1 MRRLAHQQG
10 SGLILIIGV
19 VAALA
24 ILGATLVV
32 FTNNY
37 QHNTYQD
44 RIRAKTFNVAEAAID
59 AGMGA
64 LSAKWPTAAGA
75 GPDVSTA
82 ALAAFRSQFTP
93 EENPDPVVSAFV
105 NIEYYDNLTPIDKT
119 ITWDKGSSTDPNAPD
134 DRMWLVAQVGMGTK
148 AARIQTLVERTY
160 FESGIPRGV
169 ALYTGGNLLS
179 NGGGNNP
186 KIHIEVP
193 PPVGTQTCVKVVGTI
208 DDPTVSGADI
218 VQLTGAT
225 AGTVEDVF
233 PAALRAG
240 LTALAKTHGRYFTS
254 VSAAENSP
262 PNGTWSPAGGFSGLC
277 VIEVPN
283 GTSCRLQ
290 SVYNSEAEPGIL
302 MLLNKNADCVLDFG
316 SGSDYWGVLYTD
328 GWVDK
333 GHGSYEVHGMVVS
346 ASTVDIRGTCDV
358 SYNDNVISRL
368 SARWSLNVH
377 LVPNTWREL
386 RPE

>member
-82 ALAAFRSQFTP
+82 ALTAFRSQFTP

-186 KIHIEVP
+186 
-193 PPVGTQTCVKVVGTI
+193 
-208 DDPTVSGADI
+208 
-218 VQLTGAT
+218 
-225 AGTVEDVF
+225 
-233 PAALRAG
+233 
-240 LTALAKTHGRYFTS
+240 
-254 VSAAENSP
+254 
-262 PNGTWSPAGGFSGLC
+262 
-277 VIEVPN
+277 
-283 GTSCRLQ
+283 
-290 SVYNSEAEPGIL
+290 
-302 MLLNKNADCVLDFG
+302 
-316 SGSDYWGVLYTD
+316 
-328 GWVDK
+328 
-333 GHGSYEVHGMVVS
+333 
-346 ASTVDIRGTCDV
+346 
-358 SYNDNVISRL
+358 
-368 SARWSLNVH
+368 
-377 LVPNTWREL
+377 
-386 RPE
+386 